1 MIYKDR
7 NIYRKNKSFKILIVA
22 KIVENS
28 LQRLKHVEE
37 REGFKYWYNEKILK
51 MIWQRHEYLSKEEN
65 DEIKHVINTT
75 CRTWYI
81 SQHLNLKFNNTFA
94 VKKSLSL
101 SP

>member
-22 KIVENS
+22 KIVEI
-28 LQRLKHVEE
+28 E
-37 REGFKYWYNEKILK
+37 K

-75 CRTWYI
+75 CKTWYI